1 MNTTIEKGCRV
12 LAEGYAVKGEVLMII
27 AGDGG
32 GADGRIAKVQHDD
45 GFANY
50 YRVGQLTVVNDAV
63 GVRYVNRREP

>member
-1 MNTTIEKGCRV
+1 MNTDVEMGCRV
-12 LAEGYAVKGEVLMII
+12 LAEGYAVTGEVMFIL

-32 GADGRIAKVQHDD
+32 GPINRIAKVQHDD